1 MIEKNQKPK
10 SPQEDFLAQAK
21 KNNLELTFYLMNGLP
36 LKGRIMAYDN
46 FTLLVEKEQKQL
58 LIFKHAISTIS
69 Q

>member
-10 SPQEDFLAQAK
+10 SPQEDFLSHAK
-21 KNNLELTFYLMNGLP
+21 SHNLELTFYLMNGLP
-36 LKGRIMAYDN
+36 LKGRIIAYDN
-46 FTLLVEKEQKQL
+46 FTLLIEKEQKQL